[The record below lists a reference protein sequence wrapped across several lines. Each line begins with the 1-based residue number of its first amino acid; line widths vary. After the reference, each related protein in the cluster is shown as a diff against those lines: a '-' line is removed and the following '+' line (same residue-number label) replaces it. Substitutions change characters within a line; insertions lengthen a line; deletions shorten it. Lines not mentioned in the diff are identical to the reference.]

1 MTGPSASSLPAD
13 DLRRQLALARPLIAD
28 DRLAHVA
35 VVGDTY
41 TILLA
46 GKDTAGR
53 FTLIDMLVRPSGGPP
68 PHRHDFEET
77 FTMLEGEI
85 EVTFRGQ
92 SSLLRAGETANV
104 PANAP
109 HFFRN
114 VSDRDARMLCICS
127 PAGQEEF
134 FLTVGDR
141 VASRTSP
148 PPELDED
155 KQRER
160 LVKAIELAPR
170 YRTQLL
176 IPTLS
181 RGLPEVQRPSPR
193 PGPGQRAVPG
203 AKKSASS

>member
-1 MTGPSASSLPAD
+1 MTDPSPSPLPAD

-28 DRLAHVA
+28 DHLAHVA

-41 TILLA
+41 TILMA
-46 GKDTAGR
+46 GHDTAHR
-53 FTLIDMLVRPSGGPP
+53 FTLIDMLVRPGGGPP
-68 PHRHDFEET
+68 LHRHDFEET

-114 VSDRDARMLCICS
+114 VSDREARMLCICS
-127 PAGQEEF
+127 PAGQDEF
-134 FLTVGDR
+134 FLAVGDP
-141 VASRTSP
+141 VTSRTSP
-148 PPELDED
+148 PPELDENE
-155 KQRER
+155 QRER
-160 LVKAIELAPR
+160 LAKAIELAPR

-176 IPTLS
+176 IPTEK
-181 RGLPEVQRPSPR
+181 P
-193 PGPGQRAVPG
+193 A
-203 AKKSASS
+203 

>member
-1 MTGPSASSLPAD
+1 MTDPSPAPLPAD
-13 DLRRQLALARPLIAD
+13 DLRRQLALARPQIAD

-46 GKDTAGR
+46 GKDTARR
-53 FTLIDMLVRPSGGPP
+53 FTLIDMLVRPGGGPP

-109 HFFRN
+109 HSFRN
-114 VSDRDARMLCICS
+114 ISDRDARMLCICS
-127 PAGQEEF
+127 PAGQDEF
-134 FLTVGDR
+134 FLAVGDR
-141 VASRTSP
+141 VAGRTSP

-155 KQRER
+155 QQRKR

-176 IPTLS
+176 IPAET
-181 RGLPEVQRPSPR
+181 P
-193 PGPGQRAVPG
+193 A
-203 AKKSASS
+203 